1 MLTSKAEVEIAEL
14 ARRLGEPRRW
24 RREYEI
30 VSPENEAWVK
40 KMLKRRGEVI
50 LVVPSG
56 KDRIWLH
63 TKRFYPQAVYRL
75 PSGGIHQGERVEDAA
90 RREAYEELGF
100 EPGIVRFIG
109 MVENAFAL
117 DEGKP
122 VYPSFILE
130 TKPIP
135 GSPRATDPD
144 EAISGFR
151 EIGIRELPKI
161 VEQLDSLAP
170 SWQPW
175 GHFRAAPHALVAEV
189 FQNDSRPPTTD
200 GSSGPISPS

>member
-1 MLTSKAEVEIAEL
+1 MNFEQFQNSTTPQI
-14 ARRLGEPRRW
+14 
-24 RREYEI
+24 YE
-30 VSPENEAWVK
+30 
-40 KMLKRRGEVI
+40 
-50 LVVPSG
+50 
-56 KDRIWLH
+56 
-63 TKRFYPQAVYRL
+63 AVYRL

-200 GSSGPISPS
+200 RSSGPISPS

>member
-1 MLTSKAEVEIAEL
+1 MLTSEAEAEIAEL
-14 ARRLGEPRRW
+14 ARRLGEPLRW

-30 VSPENEAWVK
+30 LSPENEAWVK
-40 KMLKRRGEVI
+40 KMLKRHGEVI
-50 LVVPSG
+50 LVAPSG

-63 TKRFYPQAVYRL
+63 TKRFYPQGVYRL
-75 PSGGIHQGERVEDAA
+75 PSGGIHPGERIEDAA

-100 EPGIVRFIG
+100 EPEIVRFIG
-109 MVENAFAL
+109 MVENVFAL
-117 DEGKP
+117 DEGRA

-130 TKPIP
+130 IQPTLD
-135 GSPRATDPD
+135 SPRVADPD

-161 VEQLDSLAP
+161 EEQLDSLAP